1 VAQFPLGGIEMTSTF
16 ADLSQRKAVTY
27 LRILYPLWAVV
38 GLFGIMYVPTTLI
51 VPGDAAATANNLM
64 ANELLFNLGIISS
77 LITQLIHIVVVLIL
91 YELFKSV
98 SKNQASLIVVL
109 GLVGVPIAM
118 LNALTQVAALL
129 VLSGA
134 DYLAVFTADQSQ
146 SLMMFFLNLNEQGI
160 LIASIFW
167 GLWLFPIGTLTHESR
182 YFPRIFGHLMIL
194 AGFGYLLGSLAH
206 LLLPNDEAIFFQVFD
221 LMTYGEVIFMLWFVV
236 RGAKL
241 PETTS

>member
-1 VAQFPLGGIEMTSTF
+1 MASTY

-27 LRILYPLWAVV
+27 LRILYPIWVVV
-38 GLFGIMYVPTTLI
+38 GIFGIMYVPTTLI
-51 VPGDAAATANNLM
+51 VPGDAAATANNLR
-64 ANELLFNLGIISS
+64 ANELLFNSGIISS
-77 LITQLIHIVVVLIL
+77 LITQLIHIVFVLVF

-98 SKNQASLIVVL
+98 SKNQAALIVVL

-118 LNALTQVAALL
+118 LNALNQVAAVS

-134 DYLAVFTADQSQ
+134 DYLTVFTADQSQ

-167 GLWLFPIGTLTHESR
+167 GLWLFPIGTLVYKSK
-182 YFPRIFGHLMIL
+182 YFPRIFGHLLII

-206 LLLPNDEAIFFQVFD
+206 ILLPNSEAVFFQIFD
-221 LMTYGEVIFMLWFVV
+221 LMVYGEVIFALWVV
-236 RGAKL
+236 LRGAKL
-241 PETTS
+241 PELES

>member
-1 VAQFPLGGIEMTSTF
+1 MTSTF
-16 ADLSQRKAVTY
+16 ADLSPRKAVTV
-27 LRILYPLWAVV
+27 LRILFPIWMAV
-38 GLFGIMYVPTTLI
+38 GLFAIMYVPTTLI

-64 ANELLFNLGIISS
+64 ANELLFNLGIIGS
-77 LITQLIHIVVVLIL
+77 LITQLIHIVYVLVL

-98 SKNQASLIVVL
+98 SKNQAALIVVL

-118 LNALTQVAALL
+118 LNTLNQVAALL

-167 GLWLFPIGTLTHESR
+167 GLWLFPIGTLICESR
-182 YFPRIFGHLMIL
+182 YFPRIFGYLMII
-194 AGFGYLLGSLAH
+194 AGFGYLLGSLAR
-206 LLLPNDEAIFFQVFD
+206 LLLPNAETVFFQVMD
-221 LMTYGEVIFMLWFVV
+221 VLTYGEVIVWLWIAA

-241 PETTS
+241 PETVT

>member
-1 VAQFPLGGIEMTSTF
+1 MKSTF
-16 ADLSQRKAVTY
+16 ADLSQRKAVTI
-27 LRILYPLWAVV
+27 LRILFPIWLVV

-64 ANELLFNLGIISS
+64 ANELLFNLGILSS
-77 LITQLIHIVVVLIL
+77 LITQLIHIVFVLVL

-98 SKNQASLIVVL
+98 SKNQAALIVVL

-118 LNALTQVAALL
+118 LNALNQVAALS

-146 SLMMFFLNLNEQGI
+146 ALMMFFLNLNEQGI
-160 LIASIFW
+160 FIASIFW
-167 GLWLFPIGTLTHESR
+167 GLWLFPIGTLTYESR

-194 AGFGYLLGSLAH
+194 AGFGYLLGSLAR
-206 LLLPNDEAIFFQVFD
+206 LLLPNAETIFFQVMD
-221 LMTYGEVIFMLWFVV
+221 VLTYGEVVFWLWVLV

-241 PETTS
+241 PETAA

>member
-1 VAQFPLGGIEMTSTF
+1 MTSTF
-16 ADLSQRKAVTY
+16 ADLSPRKAVTV
-27 LRILYPLWAVV
+27 LRILFPIWMVV
-38 GLFGIMYVPTTLI
+38 GLFAIMYVPTTLI

-64 ANELLFNLGIISS
+64 ANELLFNLGIIGS
-77 LITQLIHIVVVLIL
+77 LITQLIHIVFVLVL

-98 SKNQASLIVVL
+98 SKNQAALIVVL

-118 LNALTQVAALL
+118 LNTLNQVAALL

-167 GLWLFPIGTLTHESR
+167 GLWLFPIGTLIHKSR
-182 YFPRIFGHLMIL
+182 YFPRVFGYLMII
-194 AGFGYLLGSLAH
+194 AGFGYLLGSLAR
-206 LLLPNDEAIFFQVFD
+206 LLLPNAETIFFQVMD
-221 LMTYGEVIFMLWFVV
+221 VLTYGEVIAWLWVAA

-241 PETTS
+241 PETAA

>member
-1 VAQFPLGGIEMTSTF
+1 MTSTY
-16 ADLSQRKAVTY
+16 ADLSPRKAVTV
-27 LRILYPLWAVV
+27 LRILFPIWMVV
-38 GLFGIMYVPTTLI
+38 GLFAIMYVPTTLV

-64 ANELLFNLGIISS
+64 ANELLFNLGIIGS
-77 LITQLIHIVVVLIL
+77 LITQLIHIVFVLVL

-98 SKNQASLIVVL
+98 SKNQAALIVVL

-118 LNALTQVAALL
+118 LNTLNQVAALL

-134 DYLAVFTADQSQ
+134 DYLTVFTADQSQ

-167 GLWLFPIGTLTHESR
+167 GLWLFPIGTLIYKSR
-182 YFPRIFGHLMIL
+182 YFPRVFGYLMII
-194 AGFGYLLGSLAH
+194 AGFGYLLGSLAR
-206 LLLPNDEAIFFQVFD
+206 LLLPNAETIFFQVMD
-221 LMTYGEVIFMLWFVV
+221 VLTYGEVIAWLWVAA

-241 PETTS
+241 PETAA

>member
-1 VAQFPLGGIEMTSTF
+1 MTGTF

-27 LRILYPLWAVV
+27 LRILYPIWVVV
-38 GLFGIMYVPTTLI
+38 GIFSIMYVPSTLI
-51 VPGDAAATANNLM
+51 VPGDAATTANNLM
-64 ANELLFNLGIISS
+64 ANELLFNASIIGS
-77 LITQLIHIVVVLIL
+77 LITQLIHIVVVLVL

-98 SKNQASLIVVL
+98 NKNQATLIVVL

-118 LNALTQVAALL
+118 LNDLNQVAAQL

-134 DYLAVFTADQSQ
+134 DYLAVLTADQSQ
-146 SLMMFFLNLNEQGI
+146 SLMMFFLNLNKQGI

-167 GLWLFPIGTLTHESR
+167 GLWLFPIGTLTYESR
-182 YFPRIFGHLMIL
+182 YFPKLFGHLMII

-206 LLLPNDEAIFFQVFD
+206 LLLPNDESIIFQVFD
-221 LMTYGEVIFMLWFVV
+221 LMTYGEVIFMLWVVV

-241 PETTS
+241 PETAA

>member
-1 VAQFPLGGIEMTSTF
+1 MTSTF
-16 ADLSQRKAVTY
+16 ADLSQRKAVTV
-27 LRILYPLWAVV
+27 LRILFPIWFVV
-38 GLFGIMYVPTTLI
+38 GMFSIGYVPTTLI
-51 VPGDAAATANNLM
+51 VPGDAATTASNLT
-64 ANELLFNLGIISS
+64 ANELLFNLGIIGS
-77 LITQLIHIVVVLIL
+77 LITQLIHIVVVLVL

-98 SKNQASLIVVL
+98 SKNQAALIVVL

-118 LNALTQVAALL
+118 LNALNQVAALL

-167 GLWLFPIGTLTHESR
+167 GLWLFPIGTLIYESR

-194 AGFGYLLGSLAH
+194 AGFGYLLGSLGR
-206 LLLPNDEAIFFQVFD
+206 LLLPNDDAIYFRVLD
-221 LMTYGEVIFMLWFVV
+221 ILNYGEVIVWFWVVV

-241 PETTS
+241 PETAA